1 MEITYVALQCRLTWI
16 FTVSTSSK
24 SAMGSL
30 SPFSSSTLL
39 TGLNRQTTFMLDDMS
54 AGAAPSQIRDNAAK
68 QRLDHRSQETTLGN
82 TDGVLFAAATRLLK
96 GVVSGLWTCPSVWWS
111 AVFCVAPLVARTRIS
126 LQRRL
131 VARSSVRASLGAVW
145 RLQRRLRSTGQRH
158 PPPPPPP
165 SVRRGACGAQGRARM
180 TLDELEEEH
189 VGADM
194 SVLSYSRNLV
204 TLIFSKSAVYVHP
217 TPRAKDNIPGFLR

>member
-68 QRLDHRSQETTLGN
+68 QRLDHRSPETTLGN

-96 GVVSGLWTCPSVWWS
+96 GRRVWSVDLPVCLVERRVLCC
-111 AVFCVAPLVARTRIS
+111 AAGRANTNFVAAAAG
-126 LQRRL
+126 
-131 VARSSVRASLGAVW
+131 ARSSVRASLGAVW

-158 PPPPPPP
+158 PPPPPP
-165 SVRRGACGAQGRARM
+165 SFSQEGSLWCSGSGQDDARRARGGACRR
-180 TLDELEEEH
+180 
-189 VGADM
+189 
-194 SVLSYSRNLV
+194 
-204 TLIFSKSAVYVHP
+204 
-217 TPRAKDNIPGFLR
+217 

>member
-68 QRLDHRSQETTLGN
+68 QRLDHRSPETTLGN

-131 VARSSVRASLGAVW
+131 V
-145 RLQRRLRSTGQRH
+145 
-158 PPPPPPP
+158 
-165 SVRRGACGAQGRARM
+165 RGAPSEPPLAPCGGCSDVYGAQDSVILLLLLLLQLGGEPVVLR
-180 TLDELEEEH
+180 
-189 VGADM
+189 VG
-194 SVLSYSRNLV
+194 
-204 TLIFSKSAVYVHP
+204 
-217 TPRAKDNIPGFLR
+217 PG